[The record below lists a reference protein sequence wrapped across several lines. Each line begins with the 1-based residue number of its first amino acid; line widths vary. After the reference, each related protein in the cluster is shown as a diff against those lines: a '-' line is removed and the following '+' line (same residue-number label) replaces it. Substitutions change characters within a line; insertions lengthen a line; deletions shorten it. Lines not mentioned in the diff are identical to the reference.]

1 MKRKRLSPFR
11 RRARESENL
20 DGGQDSFLDVVSNLV
35 GVLIILIMV
44 AGVRVR
50 TASSEQTPFN
60 SSSNSTNEAQKSG
73 LSEEEL
79 AAEGIDCL
87 PGSLEEAI
95 KEAEKDPFIK
105 ATLGDHVYNNYI
117 EGKKREWDEYKT
129 QISQWEID
137 RYMINH

>member
-1 MKRKRLSPFR
+1 MALCL
-11 RRARESENL
+11 AAGL
-20 DGGQDSFLDVVSNLV
+20 DGIKRGLV
-35 GVLIILIMV
+35 PKPSYDENVFVL
-44 AGVRVR
+44 
-50 TASSEQTPFN
+50 SD
-60 SSSNSTNEAQKSG
+60 
-73 LSEEEL
+73 EEL